1 MKMAQLCLIA
11 LILASP
17 FLLTAAPPSH
27 SLSETQYFQQKTST
41 LQKALASKQAAPTPQ
56 GQSSDVMIISTEM
69 RAKDFQKAFEYL
81 RTRAPAAKIGVKLT
95 NQSMI
100 ADIVKIDVMPG
111 GTLIIFTTNTVKG
124 LKYQIVKTE
133 QIDSIA
139 HV

>member
-1 MKMAQLCLIA
+1 MVNFFLAA
-11 LILASP
+11 LLVASP
-17 FLLTAAPPSH
+17 FFLTAAPPSH
-27 SLSETQYFQQKTST
+27 SLSETQYFQQKKST
-41 LQKALASKQAAPTPQ
+41 LQKALASKQAASMPQ

-69 RAKDFQKAFEYL
+69 RAKDFQKAFDYL
-81 RTRAPAAKIGVKLT
+81 KARAPASKIGVKLT

-139 HV
+139 HI